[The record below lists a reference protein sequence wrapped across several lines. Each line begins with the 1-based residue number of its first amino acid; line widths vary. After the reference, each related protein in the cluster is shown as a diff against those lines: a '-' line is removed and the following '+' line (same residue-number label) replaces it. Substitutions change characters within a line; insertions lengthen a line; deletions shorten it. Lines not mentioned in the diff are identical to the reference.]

1 VNRLINALV
10 TLGVLLPLAAAAL
23 TGDEILARID
33 MTFTTDS
40 MWSVAQETIVTPEGE
55 SRSFTIE
62 SYAKDGS
69 RLQLTKYVKPA
80 SVAGTTFL
88 MLDYGDDIWTYFP
101 DTGRTRQIAANARH
115 RSVMGSNMTYE
126 DMAIAGNYQDNYD
139 AEALGREDY
148 AGVECHKLKLT
159 PSYAYS
165 SYSRLIAWVDPGT
178 WVPLRIDYYD
188 ETGELLKRMLMRD
201 IRSVSGIPT
210 PYYTEVR
217 GLQDNSL
224 TKMTLVNVRYDLDL
238 SEDLFS
244 TSQLGD

>member
-1 VNRLINALV
+1 MKRQIIVLALLGLI
-10 TLGVLLPLAAAAL
+10 TPLAAQAL
-23 TGDEILARID
+23 TGEEILDKID
-33 MTFTTDS
+33 ETFAADS

-69 RLQLTKYVKPA
+69 RLQLTRYIKPE

-126 DMAIAGNYQDNYD
+126 DMAIAGNYRENYS
-139 AEALGREDY
+139 AELLGEEEY
-148 AGVECHKLKLT
+148 SGVECYKLKLT
-159 PSYAYS
+159 PLYSYS
-165 SYSRLIAWVDPGT
+165 SYSKLLAWVDPST
-178 WVPLRIDYYD
+178 WVPLCIDYYD
-188 ETGELLKRMLMRD
+188 DGGELLKRLLMRD
-201 IRSVSGIPT
+201 IRTVSGIPT

-217 GLQDNSL
+217 GLQDNSV
-224 TKMTLVNVRYDLDL
+224 TKMTLVNVRYDLELDE
-238 SEDLFS
+238 SLFS
-244 TSQLGD
+244 TSKLGD